1 MQKILKIMNRVS
13 SNSLYSPMD
22 NKLKQKDED
31 WEEED
36 PRQKGY
42 LYEMR
47 VSQEQWE
54 QRSIME
60 TSIGIYCFRQN
71 NFSLLSSARRWR
83 TQWIQIVFFIT
94 NHTFMTVMTAMR
106 KRKEVSKNSNKAKD
120 WWMITSSPCLWAVC
134 TPVDKGHL
142 PMAALTSLA
151 HTTTCEQDMT
161 FSHQGMT
168 SQSASFIMHR
178 HVLTKHLHAWGLSM

>member
-47 VSQEQWE
+47 VSQEQ
-54 QRSIME
+54 
-60 TSIGIYCFRQN
+60 
-71 NFSLLSSARRWR
+71 
-83 TQWIQIVFFIT
+83 
-94 NHTFMTVMTAMR
+94 
-106 KRKEVSKNSNKAKD
+106 
-120 WWMITSSPCLWAVC
+120 
-134 TPVDKGHL
+134 
-142 PMAALTSLA
+142 
-151 HTTTCEQDMT
+151 
-161 FSHQGMT
+161 
-168 SQSASFIMHR
+168 
-178 HVLTKHLHAWGLSM
+178 